1 MSPTDYPIVK
11 TGLVV
16 SVGKGAKNEVDTDN
30 ASGGE
35 QGLISVHLK
44 FAVSFYPLAV
54 VAVIV

>member
-1 MSPTDYPIVK
+1 MK

-16 SVGKGAKNEVDTDN
+16 SVGEGSKNEVDTDN

-35 QGLISVHLK
+35 QGFISVHLK
-44 FAVSFYPLAV
+44 FAVSFYPLAD